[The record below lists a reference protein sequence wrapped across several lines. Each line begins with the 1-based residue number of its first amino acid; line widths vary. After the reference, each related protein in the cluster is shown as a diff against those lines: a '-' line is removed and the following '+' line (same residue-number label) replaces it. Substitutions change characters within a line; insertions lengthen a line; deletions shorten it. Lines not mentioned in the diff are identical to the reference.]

1 MKMLVNINGK
11 ISPAEEAKVPVLDRG
26 FLYGDSVYEVTL
38 TYDGVPF
45 LMQEHLDRLWDSASK
60 IEMHLKYSQKD
71 IVNEVDKTLKAF
83 GSKRVYIRIIITR
96 GEGEIGLDPNL
107 SDDNN
112 LVIIVKELPENPK
125 WWYEKGVEMIIAD
138 TRRLPKKVLDPNL
151 KSGNYLSNVM
161 AHHQAKK
168 QGAFD
173 AILLNMKGYV
183 TEGTTNNI
191 WMVKNDVVIT
201 PPLEA
206 GLLEGITRRTL
217 LDIGRQNGIKMVEDN
232 FTPDELK
239 SAQEAFLTSS
249 TREIVPIIKID
260 EELIGEG
267 KPGSM
272 YMKLHQIY
280 RNFVRQSIG
289 N

>member
-1 MKMLVNINGK
+1 MKMLININGTVCNPEDAK
-11 ISPAEEAKVPVLDRG
+11 IPVLDRG

-38 TYDGVPF
+38 TYNGIPF
-45 LMQEHLDRLWDSASK
+45 LMEEHLDRLWDSALK
-60 IEMHLKYSQKD
+60 IDMHLKYSRED
-71 IVNEVDKTLKAF
+71 IKNEVAKTLKAF
-83 GSKRVYIRIIITR
+83 NQERVYIRIIITR

-107 SDDNN
+107 SEDNN
-112 LVIIVKELPENPK
+112 LVVIVKELPKNPT
-125 WWYEKGVEMIIAD
+125 WWYEKGVHMIIAD
-138 TRRLPKKVLDPNL
+138 VRRLPKKVLDPNL

-168 QGAFD
+168 IGAFD

-191 WMVKNDVVIT
+191 WMVRKDTVIT

-217 LDIGRQNGIKMVEDN
+217 LKIGKAHGIKMIEDN

-239 SAQEAFLTSS
+239 SADEAFLTSS
-249 TREIVPIIKID
+249 TRELVPITKID
-260 EELIGEG
+260 EEVIGHG
-267 KPGSM
+267 APGPM
-272 YMKLHQIY
+272 YLKLHQFY
-280 RNFVRQSIG
+280 REFVQKSIG